1 MSIRTNGRQ
10 RLKPNGNIG
19 ITMEATKHYNLP
31 ITGMTCANCVYTV
44 ERNLNKVP
52 GVQNANVNLSNER
65 AAIDFDP
72 QQADLDAMLALVRRA
87 GYDVA
92 TGKADLVIQGLS
104 DSNDAARLQKAL
116 LEMDGVLDAQVNV
129 ASERAQVSYVP
140 TIANQVELRD
150 VVKAAGFE
158 ALEMG
163 GEAEDAELLA
173 RRNDLDKQKKLM
185 WLGVL
190 FAAPLFI
197 LSMSRDFGLLPQ
209 ALASAPWLN
218 WLFFTLATPVQF
230 YVGRS
235 YYVSG
240 FKSLRNGSANMD
252 VLVAMGSSAA
262 YFYSLAV
269 LFALI
274 PGHMYFET
282 SAVIITLIRVGKYL
296 EARAKGQTG
305 QAIRK
310 LMDLRPQEA
319 RVRRNGE
326 EINIPSEEVVAG
338 DLLVVRPGEKFPV
351 DGVVVEGR
359 SSADESMLSGESM
372 PVNKGPGD
380 EVIGATINR
389 MGRVVFEA
397 TKVGKATALAQI
409 IRLVEDAQ
417 SSKAPIQNL
426 ADRIS
431 AIFVPAVIAIAA
443 ITFSVWFFVL
453 PTVPLTVE
461 GDAFTRALIN
471 AVAVLLIACPCAM
484 GLATP
489 TAVMVGTGRGAEMGV
504 LLKSG
509 EALERAS
516 GITTVLLDKTGTIT
530 RGRPALTDVLLAT
543 GFSQEEEIL
552 RLAASVEGASEHPLG
567 EAIVAGAN
575 ERGISLSEPAAFSA
589 EVGRGVSAEV
599 EGHQVQVGT
608 MRWMNE
614 SGVGLNGLA
623 AKAESLQGE
632 GKTAVFV
639 AVDGEVNGLLGIA
652 DTLKENSADAIKQL
666 HKMGLKVAMIT
677 GDNKLVAEAIAKQL
691 DLDSVHAEVLPEQ
704 KVDEVIKLQKK
715 GEVVA
720 MVGDGINDAPAL
732 AQADLGIAIGT
743 GTDIAMAAAP
753 VVLISGDLKAVPRA
767 LSLARRS
774 LQTIKENL
782 FWAFIYNI
790 LLIPA
795 AAMGFLNP
803 MLAAGAMALS
813 DVFVI
818 GNSLRLR
825 KFSSRH

>member
-1 MSIRTNGRQ
+1 MST
-10 RLKPNGNIG
+10 
-19 ITMEATKHYNLP
+19 TKHYNLP

-44 ERNLNKVP
+44 ERNLNKVE
-52 GVQNANVNLSNER
+52 GVATATVNLSTER
-65 AAIDFDP
+65 ASVDFDP
-72 QQADLDAMLALVRRA
+72 AQADLDAMLALVRRA

-104 DSNDAARLQKAL
+104 DSSDTARLEKAL
-116 LEMDGVLDAQVNV
+116 MSQDGVMDAQVNL
-129 ASERAQVSYVP
+129 ASERAKVSYIP
-140 TIANQVELRD
+140 TIANQSELRKA
-150 VVKAAGFE
+150 VKQAGFE
-158 ALEMG
+158 ALELG
-163 GEAEDAELLA
+163 GETEDAEKVARQAELA
-173 RRNDLDKQKKLM
+173 EQKRLM
-185 WLGVL
+185 WMGVL

-197 LSMSRDFGLLPQ
+197 LSMARDFGIMPL
-209 ALASAPWLN
+209 ALAGAPWLN
-218 WLFFTLATPVQF
+218 WLFLALATPVQF

-269 LFALI
+269 LLALI
-274 PGHMYFET
+274 PGHLYFET
-282 SAVIITLIRVGKYL
+282 SAVIITLIRVGKFL
-296 EARAKGQTG
+296 EAKAKGRTG
-305 QAIRK
+305 AAIRK

-319 RVRRNGE
+319 RVLRGDE
-326 EINIPSEEVVAG
+326 EHKIPSSDVQVG
-338 DLLVVRPGEKFPV
+338 DLIVVRPGEKFPV
-351 DGVVVEGR
+351 DGVVFEGR
-359 SSADESMLSGESM
+359 SSADESMLTGESM

-380 EVIGATINR
+380 QVIGATLNR

-431 AIFVPAVIAIAA
+431 AIFVPTVIAIAA
-443 ITFSVWFFVL
+443 VTFTIWYFV
-453 PTVPLTVE
+453 VPAPIAGVE
-461 GDAFTRALIN
+461 GAAFTRALIN
-471 AVAVLLIACPCAM
+471 TVAVLLIACPCAM

-509 EALERAS
+509 EALERAA
-516 GITTVLLDKTGTIT
+516 GISMVLLDKTGTLT
-530 RGRPALTDVLLAT
+530 RGQPAVTDVLVGKGIA
-543 GFSQEEEIL
+543 SEEELL
-552 RLAASVEGASEHPLG
+552 RLAASVEEGSEHPLG
-567 EAIVAGAN
+567 EAIVAEAKA
-575 ERGISLSEPAAFSA
+575 RDISLAVPAAFSA
-589 EVGRGVSAEV
+589 EVGRGVSADI

-608 MRWMNE
+608 LRWMKE
-614 SGVGLNGLA
+614 SGVGLNGLT
-623 AKAESLQGE
+623 AKADSLQE
-632 GKTAVFV
+632 QGKTAVFV
-639 AVDGEVNGLLGIA
+639 AVDGEVNGLMGIA
-652 DTLKENSADAIKQL
+652 DTLKDNSAEAIKQL
-666 HKMGLKVAMIT
+666 HGMGLKVAMIT
-677 GDNKLVAEAIAKQL
+677 GDNKLAAGAIAEKL
-691 DLDSVHAEVLPEQ
+691 GMDRVVAEVLPEQ
-704 KVDEVIKLQKK
+704 KVAEVLKLQEQ

-753 VVLISGDLKAVPRA
+753 VVLISGDLRAVSRA
-767 LSLARRS
+767 LALSRRT
-774 LQTIKENL
+774 LRAIKENL

-795 AAMGFLNP
+795 AAAGFLNP

-825 KFSSRH
+825 KFKVKE